1 MDKKLRIF
9 IVEDEAL
16 VAMMME
22 DILEDLGH
30 EVGAVASRLLEACEV
45 ARTGSFDLAILDV
58 NLDGEPSFPIADT
71 LRSRGIPFAF
81 ATGYGSKGLEA
92 AFANVPSL
100 AKPFVAE
107 DVDRLISE
115 LVNSASPPALG
126 SGTPSSTSKEFS
138 VG

>member
-9 IVEDEAL
+9 VVEDEAL

-45 ARTGSFDLAILDV
+45 ARTGNFDLAILDV
-58 NLDGEPSFPIADT
+58 NLDGEPSFPIAEA

-92 AFANVPSL
+92 DFAYVPTL
-100 AKPFVAE
+100 AKPFVNE

-115 LVNSASPPALG
+115 LMGRASKPTL
-126 SGTPSSTSKEFS
+126 PSSIPSSSTKDAFAR
-138 VG
+138 